1 MSNEPASPAEPDAGI
16 ATVRGIAV
24 VPTDGQP
31 RTGLQQYAAWLAML
45 CFAMVTC
52 GLGLHDRIWP
62 RNSLAAPST
71 LVLTATGALG
81 ASLDPAWLDQS
92 SPLRSKH
99 AVRATMRESWRSGP
113 SLMFWCELNEPLL
126 RALWQPGRGLLDI
139 VGPEFPR
146 EFAVFTAPDSGLYPR
161 FRYPPSTTLPDGLTT
176 NNFGFRGP
184 DLTLYKPE
192 RTIRIACVG
201 ASAVVDIHHAPW
213 SGPELLQ
220 NWLNQWAL
228 SRKLDLRFEVLNA
241 ARDALTSTD
250 IRAVVEWEVLP
261 FDIDYIIYYEGANQ
275 CGQPDLQKHVRLLET
290 DVPPHG
296 PAALHLGSHIERSLP
311 PLAFLRQFSHGGH
324 RLSQITNLGRHLPE
338 PPKPAQELALPS
350 GIDEMRADLARQGEI
365 LQMGTILRDLDRIL
379 GDCRSTGTELLL
391 CSFAHCVQEGMLL
404 DMEEGH
410 SLYSHLNGDFW
421 PLSYANMRRLF
432 DLQNRYLRA
441 WAGARKI
448 RFFDLAAQ
456 FPNDPGLFLDVVHT
470 TEFGSRLRNWLL
482 LANLIPVI
490 TADLERGK
498 LPRKPSQVV
507 GTHPHLGQSRRLT
520 AAELDHR

>member
-1 MSNEPASPAEPDAGI
+1 MSQEPASHPTPDVGI

-31 RTGLQQYAAWLAML
+31 RSGLQQFAAWLAVL
-45 CFAMVTC
+45 CFATVTC

-62 RNSLAAPST
+62 RHSLAAPRT
-71 LVLTATGALG
+71 LVLTATGALE

-92 SPLRSKH
+92 PPLRPKYAIPAS
-99 AVRATMRESWRSGP
+99 MRESWRGGP

-146 EFAVFTAPDSGLYPR
+146 EFAVFTAPDGGLYPR

-184 DLTLYKPE
+184 DLSLHKPE

-220 NWLNQWAL
+220 HWLNQWAL

-250 IRAVVEWEVLP
+250 IRAVVHWEVLP
-261 FDIDYIIYYEGANQ
+261 FDVDYIIYYEGANQ
-275 CGQPDLQKHVRLLET
+275 CGRTDLQKHVRLQET
-290 DVPPHG
+290 GSAPNAPG
-296 PAALHLGSHIERSLP
+296 ALHLGPHIERQLP
-311 PLAFLRQFSHGGH
+311 PLGFLRQFSHGGR
-324 RLSQITNLGRHLPE
+324 RLSQITNLGRQLPE
-338 PPKPAQELALPS
+338 PPKPHQELALPS
-350 GIDEMRADLARQGEI
+350 GIDELRPDLARHGEI
-365 LQMGTILRDLDRIL
+365 LQMGTILRDLDTML
-379 GDCRSTGTELLL
+379 ADCRSNGTELLL

-421 PLSYANMRRLF
+421 PLSYATMRRLF
-432 DLQNRYLRA
+432 DLQNRCFRT

-456 FPNDPGLFLDVVHT
+456 FPNDPRLFLDVVHT
-470 TEFGSRLRNWLL
+470 TEAGSRLRHWLL
-482 LANLIPVI
+482 LANLIPQI

-498 LPRKPSQVV
+498 LPRKPRHSAD
-507 GTHPHLGQSRRLT
+507 THPHLGQTRRLT
-520 AAELDHR
+520 AAELDQR